1 MARTCKRVS
10 GSANT
15 DSKKMRDF
23 KMDVHCNKVV
33 IELVIS
39 NGTRAARSF
48 DFEITHMISDQ
59 IALHSVQLQIWG
71 VRSMGRGGGVLGSEW

>member
-1 MARTCKRVS
+1 
-10 GSANT
+10 
-15 DSKKMRDF
+15 MRDF

-33 IELVIS
+33 IELVIL

-59 IALHSVQLQIWG
+59 IALYSVQLQIWG
-71 VRSMGRGGGVLGSEW
+71 VRSMGRGGGVVGSEW

>member
-23 KMDVHCNKVV
+23 KMDVQCNKVV

-59 IALHSVQLQIWG
+59 IALHSVQLYIWG
-71 VRSMGRGGGVLGSEW
+71 VRSMGRGGGVVGIEW

>member
-15 DSKKMRDF
+15 DLKKMRDF
-23 KMDVHCNKVV
+23 KMDVQCNKVV

-71 VRSMGRGGGVLGSEW
+71 VRSMGRGGGVVGSEW